1 MWTGEDRE
9 ERIFM
14 NNVLDVKGYRFFQ
27 ASYDQDEHGTIL
39 SVNRDVAG
47 RNITY
52 TGYLLL
58 VIGLILCLVGKDSRF
73 MRQSRR
79 LKELR
84 KGDQRNG
91 PVACAPCRTPVR
103 KCRREGFPDARCR
116 AEICGEPGTC
126 CPSSEPFRS
135 SRVAAV

>member
-1 MWTGEDRE
+1 
-9 ERIFM
+9 M

-52 TGYLLL
+52 AGYLLL
-58 VIGLILCLVGKDSRF
+58 VIGLVLCLVGKDSRF

-84 KGDQRNG
+84 KGDRRNG
-91 PVACAPCRTPVR
+91 RVACAPCRFPVR
-103 KCRREGFPDARCR
+103 KCQ
-116 AEICGEPGTC
+116 
-126 CPSSEPFRS
+126 
-135 SRVAAV
+135 

>member
-1 MWTGEDRE
+1 M
-9 ERIFM
+9 
-14 NNVLDVKGYRFFQ
+14 DVKGYRFFQ

-84 KGDQRNG
+84 KATN
-91 PVACAPCRTPVR
+91 VAVLLLALLAVPLSVNAGGKASPML
-103 KCRREGFPDARCR
+103 DA
-116 AEICGEPGTC
+116 
-126 CPSSEPFRS
+126 
-135 SRVAAV
+135 V

>member
-1 MWTGEDRE
+1 
-9 ERIFM
+9 M

-58 VIGLILCLVGKDSRF
+58 LIGLILCLVGKNSRF
-73 MRQSRR
+73 MTLSRR
-79 LKELR
+79 LKEFTQTTI
-84 KGDQRNG
+84 GGNDSC
-91 PVACAPCRTPVR
+91 PPCRLDAGGSKR
-103 KCRREGFPDARCR
+103 KNIPDARCR
-116 AEICGEPGTC
+116 AEICGQPGTC
-126 CPSSEPFRS
+126 RPLRRIAHQSPIAD
-135 SRVAAV
+135 V